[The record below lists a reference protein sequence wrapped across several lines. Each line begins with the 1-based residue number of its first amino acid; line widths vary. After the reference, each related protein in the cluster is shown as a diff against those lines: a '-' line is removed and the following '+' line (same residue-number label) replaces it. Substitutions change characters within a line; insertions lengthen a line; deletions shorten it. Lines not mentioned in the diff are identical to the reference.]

1 MLLKVLLS
9 AEKRVIRCVVQNCRG
24 GGTGGLG
31 SARYVGMRL
40 GEHLPVLGG
49 LLFLAQKCCGMLR
62 KGELY
67 LSVHHR
73 GIVKISVVSTLE
85 VTSL

>member
-24 GGTGGLG
+24 GTTSGLG
-31 SARYVGMRL
+31 SARYIGMRL
-40 GEHLPVLGG
+40 GR
-49 LLFLAQKCCGMLR
+49 LLFVAQKCCGMLR

-67 LSVHHR
+67 LGVHHH

-85 VTSL
+85 VISL